1 MENTT
6 PLGKIADVCYGK
18 KSTTIP
24 YNGIRM
30 LRITDVKSYSIL
42 GDEKVSSSTNENR
55 LFPDD
60 ILLARTGSFFE
71 PFLFRGYKKTC
82 TYSSFF
88 YRIHSKGEILTD
100 SIYYQLQSPRF
111 KNYIS
116 RKLKGRNVT
125 KDVISEYPFLLDVS
139 QDLCVLHFSESIIRK
154 QYEVIR
160 VVQSLQKAIWK
171 ETYLSNP
178 NVCLGDL
185 VKPVH
190 AVNAIDGLKGGTI
203 VYSASG
209 PVGYTDKQG
218 LDVDSIAIQKNGGTS
233 EIHIIPAGTVA
244 DKSLLWLQTNE
255 IPAEEM
261 KIMLAALNL
270 KNYLVGS
277 SVPHLKFDHI
287 QNIPVH
293 YVRGM
298 DTAGAKMA
306 QKQVDTEHK
315 LLEAYTKQ
323 HKAILNYAY
332 GGGKKM

>member
-6 PLGKIADVCYGK
+6 PLGNIADICYGK
-18 KSTTIP
+18 KSKTIP

-55 LFPDD
+55 LYPDD

-71 PFLFRGYKKTC
+71 PFLFRGYEKIC
-82 TYSSFF
+82 TFSNFF
-88 YRIHSKGEILTD
+88 YRIHSKGDILTD

-125 KDVISEYPFLLDVS
+125 KDALSEYPFLLNIS
-139 QDLCVLHFSESIIRK
+139 QDLCVLHFSESIIRN

-160 VVQSLQKAIWK
+160 VVERLQKAIWK

-178 NVCLGDL
+178 NVCLGEL
-185 VKPVH
+185 VKPAH
-190 AVNAIDGLKGGTI
+190 AINAIDGLKGGTI

-209 PVGYTDKQG
+209 PTGYTDKQG
-218 LDVDSIAIQKNGGTS
+218 LGVDSIAIQKNGGTA
-233 EIHIIPAGTVA
+233 EIHVIPAGTVA
-244 DKSLLWLQTNE
+244 DKSLLWLQMNE

-277 SVPHLKFDHI
+277 SVPHLKFDNI
-287 QNIPVH
+287 QKIPVH

-298 DTAGAKMA
+298 DITGAKMA
-306 QKQVDTEHK
+306 QKQVDAERQ
-315 LLEAYTKQ
+315 LLEAYIKQ
-323 HKAILNYAY
+323 HKAILNYVY
-332 GGGKKM
+332 GGNKV

>member
-1 MENTT
+1 MENTI
-6 PLGKIADVCYGK
+6 PLGNIADICYGK

-30 LRITDVKSYSIL
+30 LRITDVKSYSLL
-42 GDEKVSSSTNENR
+42 GDEKVSSSTTENK

-71 PFLFRGYKKTC
+71 PFLFRGYEEPC

-88 YRIHSKGEILTD
+88 YRIHSKGDILTD
-100 SIYYQLQSPRF
+100 SIYYQLQSSRF
-111 KNYIS
+111 KKYIYS
-116 RKLKGRNVT
+116 TLKGRNIT
-125 KDVISEYPFLLDVS
+125 KNDVIEYPFLLKVS
-139 QDLCVLHFSESIIRK
+139 QDLCMLHFSESIIRK
-154 QYEVIR
+154 QCEVIR
-160 VVQSLQKAIWK
+160 ITQNLQNAILK
-171 ETYLSNP
+171 EIYLSNP
-178 NVCLGDL
+178 NVFLGDL
-185 VKPVH
+185 LKPIH
-190 AVNAIDGLKGGTI
+190 AVNAVRGLENGAV

-218 LDVDSIAIQKNGGTS
+218 LDIDSIAIQKNGGAA
-233 EIHIIPAGTVA
+233 EIHVIPAGAVA
-244 DKSLLWLQTNE
+244 DKSLLWLQSNE

-277 SVPHLKFDHI
+277 SVPHLKFDNI

-306 QKQVDTEHK
+306 QKQVDTERQ
-315 LLEAYTKQ
+315 LLEAYIKQ

-332 GGGKKM
+332 GGNEV

>member
-6 PLGKIADVCYGK
+6 PLGNIADVCYGK

-30 LRITDVKSYSIL
+30 IRITDVKSYSIL
-42 GDEKVSSSTNENR
+42 GDEKVSSSTAVNK

-71 PFLFRGYKKTC
+71 PFLFRGNEEPC

-88 YRIHSKGEILTD
+88 YRIHSKGDILTD
-100 SIYYQLQSPRF
+100 SIYYQLQSSRF
-111 KNYIS
+111 KKYIYS
-116 RKLKGRNVT
+116 KLKGRNIT
-125 KDVISEYPFLLDVS
+125 KSDVVEYPFLLDVS
-139 QDLCVLHFSESIIRK
+139 QDLCMLHFSESIIRK
-154 QYEVIR
+154 QCEVIR
-160 VVQSLQKAIWK
+160 ITQNLQNAILK
-171 ETYLSNP
+171 EIYLSNP
-178 NVCLGDL
+178 NVFLGDL
-185 VKPVH
+185 LKPIH
-190 AVNAIDGLKGGTI
+190 AVNAVQGLESGAV

-218 LDVDSIAIQKNGGTS
+218 LDIDSIAIQKNGGAA
-233 EIHIIPAGTVA
+233 EICVIPAGAVA
-244 DKSLLWLQTNE
+244 DKSLLWLQSDA

-277 SVPHLKFDHI
+277 SVPHLKFDNI
-287 QNIPVH
+287 RDIPVH

-306 QKQVDTEHK
+306 QKQVDTERQ
-315 LLEAYTKQ
+315 LLEAYIKQ

-332 GGGKKM
+332 GGNKA